1 MEKHFLRGLCFTLY
15 RLNYSQIFPLTVVLD
30 VPPLPTPAAG
40 GAGCAPRPPG
50 LCGHGFR
57 VNTKDRTA
65 GTAHPQSDRS
75 GGLPQGSKDGCCGT
89 HPPRRAGN
97 SASGP
102 RSPSAVREGRKAV
115 RGSWERVKGRWRGR
129 PAVGSEHVQIATA
142 STLRASVTG
151 ALRLSPPPVAGH
163 PWTPVRRGPAAG
175 GGRGGRPAPARDAPR
190 LPAAS
195 PRPEMRRPG
204 RRAGAR
210 HYRFRFVGGGSLHRR
225 AGAAPPARR
234 EAVGYPGGRRSRADK
249 GGGGGGARSRPLPGA
264 AVESRDPE
272 RRRRCRGMRSAG
284 REGGGRE
291 GGREGGGGA
300 GARRELRGWGGWG
313 CFSSE
318 M

>member
-175 GGRGGRPAPARDAPR
+175 GGARRPPGTCPGRAPAPGG
-190 LPAAS
+190 LPAAGDAPPGAEGGCPALPLS
-195 PRPEMRRPG
+195 VCRRGQPAPPGRGRASRSEGGRGVPGWAPVSGRQRRRRRRGPQSPPPGSGRGEPRPRAPPPLSGDAE
-204 RRAGAR
+204 RRAG
-210 HYRFRFVGGGSLHRR
+210 
-225 AGAAPPARR
+225 
-234 EAVGYPGGRRSRADK
+234 GR
-249 GGGGGGARSRPLPGA
+249 
-264 AVESRDPE
+264 
-272 RRRRCRGMRSAG
+272 
-284 REGGGRE
+284 RE
-291 GGREGGGGA
+291 GGRRRCGGA
-300 GARRELRGWGGWG
+300 AGAAGMGRLGLL
-313 CFSSE
+313 FF
-318 M
+318 